1 MFYKNQLNVY
11 QLCILISQRA
21 SAMYVKQRTLI
32 HVVKPY
38 SGPLVYYFDPH
49 APILVSAYVSHISYN
64 IDRMSVF
71 AGHFSDGVSFN
82 GFSDVQVGNKSPVVI
97 PRTRS
102 GDNSNR
108 CYIVF
113 NQHSSTSVYTLSAYF

>member
-1 MFYKNQLNVY
+1 MYFDITESFSYVREIAN
-11 QLCILISQRA
+11 LI
-21 SAMYVKQRTLI
+21 
-32 HVVKPY
+32 VKPY

-82 GFSDVQVGNKSPVVI
+82 GFSDVQVGNRSPVVI

-113 NQHSSTSVYTLSAYF
+113 NQHLSTSVYTLSAYF